1 MNVDRRIVAA
11 LATGFLL
18 LQAPATGAFNIGG
31 GGINAGGSVIA
42 APNLA
47 GLPSGEGYRDL
58 KVSGRVLARGEPV
71 PANGRV
77 VRLRI
82 EHAIVP
88 MVLDQGPADPEDL
101 SLNRKDE
108 YERDRYHSLL
118 TKEVRVIASERDV
131 ATIEGQND
139 SPDRLRIEGSVRG
152 VSSPILTVDS
162 VRRAH

>member
-11 LATGFLL
+11 LAAGFLL
-18 LQAPATGAFNIGG
+18 MQAPAAGAFSVGG
-31 GGINAGGSVIA
+31 GGINAGGVIA

-47 GLPSGEGYRDL
+47 GIPSGEGYRL
-58 KVSGRVLARGEPV
+58 FKVSGRVLARGEPV
-71 PANGRV
+71 PTNGRV

-82 EHAIVP
+82 EGAIVP

-108 YERDRYHSLL
+108 YERDLYHSLL
-118 TKEVRVIASERDV
+118 TKEVRVIASDRDV

-162 VRRAH
+162 VRRSH